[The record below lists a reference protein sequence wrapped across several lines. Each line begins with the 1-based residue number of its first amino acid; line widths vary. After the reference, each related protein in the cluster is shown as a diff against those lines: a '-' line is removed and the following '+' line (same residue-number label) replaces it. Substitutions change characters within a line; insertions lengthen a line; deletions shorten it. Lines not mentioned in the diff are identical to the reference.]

1 MGRSPDQTRGVAK
14 RVALA
19 IGLAGVAATI
29 AFFSWRG
36 SRERAII
43 TESHTVTEAVRRVT
57 TLATVEMNLSNW
69 QLRSDE
75 KELFGFVPVY
85 CRKTVAVFYRGKIA
99 AGFDLTA
106 VDAAAVTASSV
117 AGRKRVEVRLPAPKI
132 LYTDVPAPE
141 VVVAD
146 GSVCNKVTPQDY
158 NRLYSD
164 ARQSI
169 QKQALDEGI
178 LAKAEA
184 NARTLITEVVRPL
197 GYQVDVRIGVSP
209 VSTAENRP

>member
-1 MGRSPDQTRGVAK
+1 MGSSPDTAGVGK
-14 RVALA
+14 RVVLVV
-19 IGLAGVAATI
+19 GVAAVA
-29 AFFSWRG
+29 AFATFFWWRS
-36 SRERAII
+36 SRQRAIV

-75 KELFGFVPVY
+75 KELFGFIPVY
-85 CRKTVAVFYRGKIA
+85 CRKTVAVFYRGKVA

-106 VDAAAVTASSV
+106 VDAAAVTVTSP
-117 AGRKRVEVRLPAPKI
+117 RKHLEVRLPAPKL

-146 GSVCNKVTPQDY
+146 GSLCNKVTPQDY
-158 NRLYSD
+158 NRLYGE
-164 ARQSI
+164 ARTAI
-169 QKQALDEGI
+169 QKQALSEGI

-184 NARTLITEVVRPL
+184 NARALVSEVVRPL
-197 GYQVDVRIGVSP
+197 GYDVDVRIGAPPS
-209 VSTAENRP
+209 VSTADNRP

>member
-1 MGRSPDQTRGVAK
+1 MGRSPDTAGVGK
-14 RVALA
+14 RVVLVV
-19 IGLAGVAATI
+19 GVAAVA
-29 AFFSWRG
+29 AFVTFFWWRT
-36 SRERAII
+36 SRQRAIV

-75 KELFGFVPVY
+75 KELFGFIPVY
-85 CRKTVAVFYRGKIA
+85 CRKTVAVFYRGKVA

-106 VDAAAVTASSV
+106 VDAAAVTVTSP
-117 AGRKRVEVRLPAPKI
+117 RKHLEVRLPAPKL

-146 GSVCNKVTPQDY
+146 GSLCNKVTPQDY
-158 NRLYSD
+158 NRLYGE
-164 ARQSI
+164 ARTAI
-169 QKQALDEGI
+169 QKQALSEGI

-184 NARTLITEVVRPL
+184 NARALVSEVVRPL
-197 GYQVDVRIGVSP
+197 GYDVDVRIGAPPS